1 MKTII
6 KKVDYLD
13 SELASTIA
21 SENVNIPMKSVNRNY
36 LKNMKGMDI
45 MKVILK
51 TKNAWG
57 KTIQKTYY
65 CLKY

>member
-1 MKTII
+1 MNTIV

-13 SELASTIA
+13 SELASVIA
-21 SENVNIPMKSVNRNY
+21 SENVNIPMKSVNQNY

-45 MKVILK
+45 MKVVLK

-57 KTIQKTYY
+57 KIIQKTYY